1 MGALITGDWQI
12 QRAGYLLG
20 DTTDYDIRKIDGLG
34 QPAAVPSDKP
44 LSQRHGAV
52 AGKDFLGS
60 RVVTVVFEVVDDS
73 SYSMGEKLAVL
84 AEAFAPTEEQKPTF
98 MRIPGVG
105 GGGVVELATHVR
117 RRSVSVTTE
126 YARGL
131 ATVAVQLSAS
141 DPRLYGYNQ
150 ITGSASAD
158 DDSGLGLEFDV
169 TPDIGFGGAVL
180 PGLIETNNGGNFS
193 APLMFR
199 VYGPVTNPVVTRVS
213 DGAAMSFTT
222 TVASGSY
229 LEVNSES
236 RTVKL
241 NGVTNQ
247 YSTLDVGSTWLEV
260 PAGDDQFRLT
270 RTGTGSATLVVYY
283 NDCYV

>member
-12 QRAGYLLG
+12 QRAGVLLG

-34 QPAAVPSDKP
+34 QPPAVPSDKP

-52 AGKDFLGS
+52 AGKDYLGS
-60 RVVTVVFEVVDDS
+60 RVVTLLFEVVEDDTS
-73 SYSMGEKLAVL
+73 TMGAKLAVL
-84 AEAFAPTEEQKPTF
+84 AEAFAPTEDQVPTF
-98 MRIPGVG
+98 MQVPGVG
-105 GGGVVELATHVR
+105 GGGVIELATHVR
-117 RRSVSVTTE
+117 RRSVSITTE

-141 DPRLYGYNQ
+141 DPRLYGYAL
-150 ITGSASAD
+150 ITGSANAD
-158 DDSGLGLEFDV
+158 DASALGLEFDV

-180 PGLIETNNGGNFS
+180 PGLIETSNEGNFP
-193 APLMFR
+193 APLTFR
-199 VYGPVTNPVVTRVS
+199 VYGPVIDPVVTRVS

-222 TVASGSY
+222 TVADGSY
-229 LEVNSES
+229 LEVDSES

-260 PAGDDQFRLT
+260 PAGVDQFRLT
-270 RTGTGSATLVVYY
+270 RTGAGSATLVVYY